1 MNYRASGYIHLLQ
14 RILNRQNK
22 VRERIRIVEETLV
35 KKKYTTMTIITRR
48 EKINVLHETLIE
60 LGIPGMTTT
69 MVEGNGQQLG
79 EISYM
84 QDGLQ
89 KAKLIPKVM
98 VEVNYEDMDTEKI
111 IETICNRLRTNIMGD
126 GKIFITENEG
136 YVVRVSDY

>member
-1 MNYRASGYIHLLQ
+1 M
-14 RILNRQNK
+14 
-22 VRERIRIVEETLV
+22 VEETLV

-48 EKINVLHETLIE
+48 EKINVLHEALIE

>member
-1 MNYRASGYIHLLQ
+1 MENGVL
-14 RILNRQNK
+14 
-22 VRERIRIVEETLV
+22 
-35 KKKYTTMTIITRR
+35 KKQKYTTMTIITRR
-48 EKINVLHETLIE
+48 EKLEILHETLIQ

-79 EISYM
+79 EINYV

-98 VEVNYEDMDTEKI
+98 VEVNYIDMDTEAI
-111 IETICNRLRTNIMGD
+111 ISAICDKLRTNIMGD

-136 YVVRVSDY
+136 YIVRVRDDKQ

>member
-1 MNYRASGYIHLLQ
+1 M
-14 RILNRQNK
+14 
-22 VRERIRIVEETLV
+22 VEETLV